1 MDSKPLNDK
10 SLNAKSL
17 LLSIL
22 SLLSIL
28 FILITLQASWN
39 NPQEQ
44 TKLDLRQTDLILQA
58 TQVQE
63 NSSDSIFQVLIGDEN
78 LKTSIYKRLVVIKK

>member
-1 MDSKPLNDK
+1 MDYKPLNDK
-10 SLNAKSL
+10 SWNAKSL

-28 FILITLQASWN
+28 FIFITLQASWN

-44 TKLDLRQTDLILQA
+44 TKLDLLQTDLILQA
-58 TQVQE
+58 SQGQE
-63 NSSDSIFQVLIGDEN
+63 KATDDIFQVLIGDRESQN
-78 LKTSIYKRLVVIKK
+78 PQNIYAQALSS

>member
-1 MDSKPLNDK
+1 MDSKSLNDK

-28 FILITLQASWN
+28 FILFTLQASWN

-44 TKLDLRQTDLILQA
+44 TKLDLLQTDLILQA

-63 NSSDSIFQVLIGDEN
+63 KAQDAV
-78 LKTSIYKRLVVIKK
+78 